1 MKFVALLTNKK
12 LLRMNGKTMTLV
24 IYKKLGQF
32 FYLSFSFL
40 FPFLVCLK
48 KDISSVKSYTYL
60 NKLSVKTIVLAFY
73 YYYFFK
79 KAMYMCRIS
88 I

>member
-73 YYYFFK
+73 FFFK

>member
-73 YYYFFK
+73 FFLK